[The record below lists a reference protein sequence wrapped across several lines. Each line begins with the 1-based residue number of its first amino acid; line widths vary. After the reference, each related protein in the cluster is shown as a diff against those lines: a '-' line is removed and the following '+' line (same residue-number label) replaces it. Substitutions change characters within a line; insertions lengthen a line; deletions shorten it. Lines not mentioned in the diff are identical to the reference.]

1 MPRQVDFYVKD
12 DGTAPIEELLDELPN
27 KWQVKVLAAIDN
39 LKEAGVDLPFPFSSQ
54 VRGRL
59 RELRTRFGKTRLR
72 VFYFGDP
79 RRVFILLH
87 GIVKATEQLPESD
100 IRIAEQRMAAHI
112 QRLQRR

>member
-39 LKEAGVDLPFPFSSQ
+39 LKEAGVDLPFPFASQ

-59 RELRTRFGKTRLR
+59 RELRTRFGKT
-72 VFYFGDP
+72 
-79 RRVFILLH
+79 
-87 GIVKATEQLPESD
+87 
-100 IRIAEQRMAAHI
+100 
-112 QRLQRR
+112 